1 MTQRHLMVTGT
12 VTGPLTITLDE
23 ALPADAS
30 RVRLWIEVLPP
41 PGTRKPTMQEAIA
54 EIRAG
59 QKARGHVP
67 LTTAQID
74 ALLADPPP
82 GDE

>member
-1 MTQRHLMVTGT
+1 MNQRHLLVTGT

-23 ALPADAS
+23 ALPADTA
-30 RVRLWIEVLPP
+30 RVRLWVEVLPP
-41 PGTRKPTMQEAIA
+41 PGTRKPTMAEAIA
-54 EIRAG
+54 DIRAR
-59 QKARGHVP
+59 QKARGHIP

-82 GDE
+82 GEE